1 MWGTWFCIER
11 QKDFRSSPLL
21 SPCTGPGGQFLTS
34 VMPSLGAMRLPA
46 SQVPL
51 VQPPGQAG
59 VCSVADSSQTNDSV
73 HQKAFPIPPGCINA
87 SATTISKEI
96 SFIQIPQSPL
106 VPRAKCAHSSSEE
119 GTGTRSQSCPSLS
132 SPLISPQVIH
142 SLAFYLLDLSFIN
155 HKKLA
160 VVHVPESLQFGWELL
175 PCGYVRHRAPCKG
188 KSCATAL
195 AHAWQGG
202 TGATR

>member
-1 MWGTWFCIER
+1 MGDLVLYRKAKGFHKFSSFVSLHRSRWSAPDLGDAQFRHKVAACEPGSFGTASRRGWG
-11 QKDFRSSPLL
+11 LL
-21 SPCTGPGGQFLTS
+21 CR
-34 VMPSLGAMRLPA
+34 RLI
-46 SQVPL
+46 
-51 VQPPGQAG
+51 
-59 VCSVADSSQTNDSV
+59 TENDSV

-106 VPRAKCAHSSSEE
+106 VPRARCAHSSSEE

-160 VVHVPESLQFGWELL
+160 VVHISKSL
-175 PCGYVRHRAPCKG
+175 
-188 KSCATAL
+188 
-195 AHAWQGG
+195 
-202 TGATR
+202 